1 VSEQRFEDLEIRLA
15 YQDQM
20 LTELNDVV
28 TNQQARI
35 MQLEQRV
42 EVLLERL
49 QSLGDN
55 AAEPSTTDERP
66 PHY

>member
-1 VSEQRFEDLEIRLA
+1 MSEQRFEDLEIRLA

-42 EVLLERL
+42 EALVGRL
-49 QSLGDN
+49 QSLGESAEAVP
-55 AAEPSTTDERP
+55 AADERP